1 MTVSGRDI
9 YAAAATLLIREH
21 GSEAHSIATN
31 RAEELKA
38 AGDES
43 GYAAFTRIAA
53 AIKELGQLEPAV
65 GSRRH

>member
-9 YAAAATLLIREH
+9 YAAAALLIREY
-21 GSEAHSIATN
+21 GEAAHSIARN

-38 AGDES
+38 AGDEA
-43 GYAAFTRIAA
+43 GYAAFTHIAA

-65 GSRRH
+65 GKRRH